1 MSTSINI
8 AAIERELTAL
18 WKQAGSEDDH
28 SSIIRACLLNL
39 LVYIPDPAS
48 ANKIDEIVVE
58 ISKERPAR
66 AILMITDR
74 ESTESNLSAY
84 VTSQCTIP
92 DGMSKQVCCEEVT
105 ITASG
110 SQVNEMPSAVV
121 SLLMP
126 DLPVYLWWRGVP
138 DLNDKVFDYLGEI
151 SDRVIIDS
159 AKFADQQGDVVKLGT
174 LIREH
179 PKWTAFTD
187 LNWSRLT
194 AWRALFAGFYD
205 VAQYRPV
212 LDEADSVV
220 IEYAPSEQSP
230 EAIPARAMLLAG
242 WLASRL
248 KWLLTE
254 NPVKR
259 EGASVLF
266 NFSLGERAITI
277 SFAPTSNAEVRQGLI
292 DFATIGCKTDNHSDF
307 KVSRSTDGKRIETS
321 VQIGERSHMQRVLG
335 YESWDEAALIGREI
349 EILGHDRVY
358 EQAIVAASEMITALE
373 NH

>member
-8 AAIERELTAL
+8 AAIERELNSL
-18 WKQAGSEDDH
+18 WKQAGSDDDH

-58 ISKERPAR
+58 ISRERPAR
-66 AILMITDR
+66 AILMIADR
-74 ESTESNLSAY
+74 DSSESSLAAH
-84 VTSQCTIP
+84 VTSQCTVP

-110 SQVNEMPSAVV
+110 AQVNEMPSAVV
-121 SLLMP
+121 PLLMP
-126 DLPVYLWWRGVP
+126 DLPVYLWWQGVP
-138 DLNDKVFDYLGEI
+138 QLSDKVFTYLGEI

-159 AKFADQQGDVVKLGT
+159 SKFADPHGDTVKLAT
-174 LIREH
+174 LIRDN

-187 LNWSRLT
+187 LNWARLT

-205 VAQYRPV
+205 VAQYRPI
-212 LDEADSVV
+212 LDETNSLV
-220 IEYAPSEQSP
+220 IEYAPSDQNP
-230 EAIPARAMLLAG
+230 QAIPARVMLLAG
-242 WLASRL
+242 WMTSRL
-248 KWLLTE
+248 RWTLTE

-259 EGASVLF
+259 EGASTIF
-266 NFSLGERAITI
+266 NFSADGRKITI
-277 SFAPTSNAEVRQGLI
+277 HFVSTANTEIRHGLI
-292 DFATIGCKTDNHSDF
+292 ASATIGCTKDNHADF
-307 KVSRSTDGKRIETS
+307 KVSRSADGKRIETA
-321 VQIGERSHMQRVLG
+321 VQIAERSHIQRVLG

-358 EQAIVAASEMITALE
+358 EQAIVAAGQMITALD
-373 NH
+373 NQ